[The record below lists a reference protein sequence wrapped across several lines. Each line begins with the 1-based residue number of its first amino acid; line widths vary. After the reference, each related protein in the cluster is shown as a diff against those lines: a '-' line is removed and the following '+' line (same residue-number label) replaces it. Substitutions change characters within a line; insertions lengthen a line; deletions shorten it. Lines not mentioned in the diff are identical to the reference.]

1 MLKIQ
6 RSANGRVVFTL
17 SGRIE
22 AEDVKELGQL
32 LALETAEQHLV
43 LDLRD
48 VTLVNQGAVEFLA
61 GCEADSIKLENCP
74 AYIREWIERVN
85 GRTKRG
91 RTRWKDLKFQHDG
104 NLSAGMAEAANGAY
118 RRSIRL
124 MNGAVIKENLV
135 ISESK
140 SGEKVSEEAIREM
153 FSRILESAMF
163 I

>member
-1 MLKIQ
+1 MKRPTCDKPCRHLGYPATVDSTQFQGKLNSGSRLFFQVSRAEVAAELSSPLQTLRVCMLKIQ

-22 AEDVKELGQL
+22 AEGVKELQQL

-74 AYIREWIERVN
+74 AYIREWIERVK
-85 GRTKRG
+85 GRTKRR
-91 RTRWKDLKFQHDG
+91 RTR
-104 NLSAGMAEAANGAY
+104 
-118 RRSIRL
+118 
-124 MNGAVIKENLV
+124 
-135 ISESK
+135 
-140 SGEKVSEEAIREM
+140 
-153 FSRILESAMF
+153 
-163 I
+163 